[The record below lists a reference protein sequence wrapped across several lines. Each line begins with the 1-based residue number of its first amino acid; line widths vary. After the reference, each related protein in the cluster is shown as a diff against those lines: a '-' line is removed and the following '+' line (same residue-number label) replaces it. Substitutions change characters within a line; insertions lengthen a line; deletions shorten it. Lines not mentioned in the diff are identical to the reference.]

1 MKRNFEKSVQEG
13 RAIMKR
19 HKMADLRLS
28 EIDTI
33 YDIAKKDSMF
43 KAITT
48 AFDFGVSVGSRM
60 EKQSR

>member
-1 MKRNFEKSVQEG
+1 MKRNFENRVQEG

-28 EIDTI
+28 EIDAI
-33 YDIAKKDSMF
+33 YDIYRNDGVF
-43 KAITT
+43 KAIST